1 MRLRALAVTLAVLL
15 SVGLAAAPVAAAEQ
29 TSEADA
35 QEVVEFYNQ
44 NVDQVPDVVRDR
56 FADERVSLTVERDGQ
71 SDEVYTAVTDDEG
84 QVVSFE
90 EGTHDPT
97 MRVTTDEATVRD
109 VARSENPQS
118 AAMDA
123 YRSERVDVEGV
134 GITNTVK
141 VEATK
146 IGYAVASKLGL
157 F

>member
-1 MRLRALAVTLAVLL
+1 MTLAVLL
-15 SVGLAAAPVAAAEQ
+15 SVGMAAAPAAAEQ

-44 NVDQVPDVVRDR
+44 NVDQLPDVVRDQ
-56 FADERVSLTVERDGQ
+56 FADERVTLTVERDGQ
-71 SDEVYTAVTDDEG
+71 SDEVYTAVTDEDG
-84 QVVSFE
+84 RVVSFE

-97 MRVTTDEATVRD
+97 MRVMTDEATIRD
-109 VARSENPQS
+109 VARSENPRS

-134 GITNTVK
+134 GVTNTVK

-146 IGYAVASKLGL
+146 IGYAIASKLGL
-157 F
+157 L